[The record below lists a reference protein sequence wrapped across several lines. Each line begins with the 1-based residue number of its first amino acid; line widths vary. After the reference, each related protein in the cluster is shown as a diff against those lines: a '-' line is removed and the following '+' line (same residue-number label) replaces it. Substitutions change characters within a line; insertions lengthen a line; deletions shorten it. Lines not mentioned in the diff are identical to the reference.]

1 MYIPYDFLKQAQRR
15 AAADRSL
22 DKRYGGIQYQGPVF
36 SHIMPKIDFYY
47 SNHFSWENTPHVYI
61 NNHQSS
67 FIGLIKIDRK
77 Y

>member
-1 MYIPYDFLKQAQRR
+1 MYISYDLLNQAQRR

-22 DKRYGGIQYQGPVF
+22 DKIRGNSAPGTGIFPHNAQKLIFIIPIILVG
-36 SHIMPKIDFYY
+36 K
-47 SNHFSWENTPHVYI
+47 NTPHVYI